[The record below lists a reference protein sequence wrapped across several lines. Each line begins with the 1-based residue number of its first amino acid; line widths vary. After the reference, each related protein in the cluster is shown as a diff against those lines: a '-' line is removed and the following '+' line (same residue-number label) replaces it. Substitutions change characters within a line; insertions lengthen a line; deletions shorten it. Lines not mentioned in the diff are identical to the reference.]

1 MLVILKHISNICPI
15 IKEAHEKNM
24 LIAMETGQTGPCLD
38 LRYNNKFIYNSVE
51 TSQVFQMNFY
61 FSRVSE
67 SLCDEMVKR
76 EVDLIVIEG
85 MGRSVHTNLNAAF
98 TCESLK
104 VAVIKNRWLAQRLG
118 GEMFSVI
125 CRYQN
130 PETS

>member
-1 MLVILKHISNICPI
+1 MSLSFLVSFGWNRSNF
-15 IKEAHEKNM
+15 KN
-24 LIAMETGQTGPCLD
+24 LVL
-38 LRYNNKFIYNSVE
+38 
-51 TSQVFQMNFY
+51 
-61 FSRVSE
+61 FSRVNE

-76 EVDLIVIEG
+76 KVDLIVIEG

-130 PETS
+130 PEIL

>member
-1 MLVILKHISNICPI
+1 M
-15 IKEAHEKNM
+15 
-24 LIAMETGQTGPCLD
+24 
-38 LRYNNKFIYNSVE
+38 F
-51 TSQVFQMNFY
+51 F

-67 SLCDEMVKR
+67 SLCEEMVKR
-76 EVDLIVIEG
+76 KVDLIVIEG
-85 MGRSVHTNLNAAF
+85 MGRSVHTNLNADF

-130 PETS
+130 QLFS